1 MTNVTPLRDS
11 QRRRD
16 QATAWIARMDR
27 QLTPA
32 EIRELK
38 IWMAADE
45 RNERELQ
52 ACARLWD
59 MLGALE
65 SLRELTP
72 RENKQSVWWPAA
84 VAAALVLATTLLLV
98 PNDLLK
104 PSNPQPQDSKEL
116 AEVVDQATYTTP
128 VGDNAVVHLNDGSVV
143 QLNTDTRLQVRMTPD
158 QRLLTLEQGEIHIDV
173 ARDLDRPLRVRAGK
187 QVLEAVGT
195 SFNVRIDETRQ
206 VELIVTEGRVRVQ
219 LPAESFEVAD
229 SDTTASV
236 LEQGERVLL
245 DEVGEVQP
253 LADEEVE
260 MKLAWRDGML
270 VFRGSSLVE
279 AVREV
284 GRYTHLEFLIQSDD
298 LKDKRIA
305 GVFRAGDVEG
315 FLASLRENFD
325 VVDRQIDDGTISLSL
340 KRSPSSLEN

>member
-1 MTNVTPLRDS
+1 
-11 QRRRD
+11 
-16 QATAWIARMDR
+16 MDR

-52 ACARLWD
+52 ECARLWD

-72 RENKQSVWWPAA
+72 QENKQSVWWPAA
-84 VAAALVLATTLLLV
+84 VAAALVLATTLVLV

-104 PSNPQPQDSKEL
+104 PSNPKPQDSKEL

-143 QLNTDTRLQVRMTPD
+143 QLNTDTRLQVRMTPE

-229 SDTTASV
+229 SDTTAPV

-325 VVDRQIDDGTISLSL
+325 VVDRQIADGTISLSL

>member
-1 MTNVTPLRDS
+1 MTNVTPLLDS

-52 ACARLWD
+52 ECARLWD

-84 VAAALVLATTLLLV
+84 VAAAFVLATTLLLV

-104 PSNPQPQDSKEL
+104 PSNPKPQDSKEL

-229 SDTTASV
+229 SDTTAPV